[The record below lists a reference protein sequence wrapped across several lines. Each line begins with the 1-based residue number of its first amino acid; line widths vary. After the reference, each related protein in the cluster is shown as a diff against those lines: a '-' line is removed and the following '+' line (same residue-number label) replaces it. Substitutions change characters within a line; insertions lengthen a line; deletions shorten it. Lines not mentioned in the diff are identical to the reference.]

1 MPSLTFHE
9 DKDKATVALQ
19 NINIYPSSAVIHIF
33 PGNATCSLYQR
44 TYEKNKKNILLYIV
58 ACTYYDESFLLILI
72 YEKYVVL
79 LISISHAHK

>member
-1 MPSLTFHE
+1 ML
-9 DKDKATVALQ
+9 
-19 NINIYPSSAVIHIF
+19 